1 MGYSSF
7 YQEAT
12 LDGLAFRSIKDT
24 DRSAKLIA
32 TSIEIEETYIY
43 FYRNVHISYNHGT
56 KQTLLLDSA
65 GEHERENEIL
75 ADIKNPLENGGN
87 VHVQFRTVGIKT
99 IPRKR
104 L

>member
-1 MGYSSF
+1 MV
-7 YQEAT
+7 
-12 LDGLAFRSIKDT
+12 KDT
-24 DRSAKLIA
+24 DRSAKLIV
-32 TSIEIEETYIY
+32 TSIEIERTYTY
-43 FYRNVHISYNHGT
+43 FYRNVDISYNHGT
-56 KQTLLLDSA
+56 EQTLLLDTA

-87 VHVQFRTVGIKT
+87 VHAQLRTVGIKT